1 MWCWARW
8 EGLVLIRHWVGRDRP
23 GQSYVECS
31 RGTKQS
37 TLFPWYVAICE
48 GADLTFLS
56 LMLCAVQ
63 GRVMVPPSVAVK
75 DSVLLVSSCPLLL
88 FSGKE
93 WIYKFVSISGLS
105 NCEYVAGL
113 DLLQTLNPIF
123 INNKV
128 RSLEWEFI
136 VQVTR
141 KRI

>member
-1 MWCWARW
+1 MLDGLLSEVRGFDFNQTGLEGTDRVNKGDNFLICW
-8 EGLVLIRHWVGRDRP
+8 VLIRT
-23 GQSYVECS
+23 SS
-31 RGTKQS
+31 SGTIQS

-93 WIYKFVSISGLS
+93 WMYKFVSISWLS

-113 DLLQTLNPIF
+113 DLLQTLIEPW
-123 INNKV
+123 
-128 RSLEWEFI
+128 LWDLH
-136 VQVTR
+136 
-141 KRI
+141 